1 MKTKVLLTG
10 ASGFV
15 GRQILK
21 FLLSRDVEITLVTRK
36 LIDLGDAS
44 GRVCI
49 IHTKDLFLSSDTF
62 LSEICES
69 QDVVIHSAW
78 YAEPGKY
85 LTSSKNLDCLVGT
98 LRLAKA
104 SLQQGVRKFVGLG
117 TCFEYDLS
125 FDLLEVSTPLLPT
138 TPYAAAKV
146 SAFLTLS
153 EYFKNTPVD
162 FAWCRLF
169 NLYGEGEDERRLYPY
184 IKACMEKG
192 VPAELTS
199 GNQLRDFIDVS
210 VAADMVT
217 KIALGSASGPFNICS
232 GIAVSVKDFA
242 CEVAKTYKRPDLL
255 KFGVRPENLVD
266 PLKVVGVRNFEG

>member
-1 MKTKVLLTG
+1 MNTKVLLTG
-10 ASGFV
+10 ATGFV

-21 FLLSRDVEITLVTRK
+21 SLLSKDVEITLVTRK
-36 LIDLGDAS
+36 PVDLGDARA
-44 GRVCI
+44 RVRVVY
-49 IHTKDLFLSSDTF
+49 TEDLFSSSDIF

-69 QDVVIHSAW
+69 QDVLIHSAW

-85 LTSSKNLDCLVGT
+85 LTSSINLDCLVGT
-98 LRLAKA
+98 LRLAKV
-104 SLQQGVRKFVGLG
+104 SLKQGVRKFVGLG

-125 FDLLEVSTPLLPT
+125 FGLLDVTTPLLPT

-153 EYFKNTPVD
+153 EYFKNTLVD

-184 IKACMEKG
+184 IRACMESG

-199 GNQLRDFIDVS
+199 GNQLRDFIDVC
-210 VAADMVT
+210 VAAEMMT
-217 KIALGSASGPFNICS
+217 RIALGSASGPFNICS
-232 GIAVSVKDFA
+232 GIGVSVKDFA
-242 CEVAKTYKRPDLL
+242 FEVAKIYKRPDLL
-255 KFGVRPENLVD
+255 RFGVRPENLVD
-266 PLKVVGVRNFEG
+266 PLKVVGVPNFEG